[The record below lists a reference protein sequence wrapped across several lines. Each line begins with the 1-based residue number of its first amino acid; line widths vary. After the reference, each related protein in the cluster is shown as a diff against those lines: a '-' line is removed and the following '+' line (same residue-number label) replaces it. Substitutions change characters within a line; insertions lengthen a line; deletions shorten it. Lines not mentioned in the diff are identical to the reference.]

1 MGEQVPG
8 ALPTPG
14 GRLGSPLYGDSPEA
28 RQAAAAE
35 GTEGNA
41 VVVCLQAEGL

>member
-1 MGEQVPG
+1 MPG

-14 GRLGSPLYGDSPEA
+14 GRLRSSLYGDSPKA
-28 RQAAAAE
+28 CQAAAAE
-35 GTEGNA
+35 GMEGNA

>member
-1 MGEQVPG
+1 MPG

-14 GRLGSPLYGDSPEA
+14 GRLRSSLYGDSPKA
-28 RQAAAAE
+28 CQAAAAE
-35 GTEGNA
+35 GMGMEGNA